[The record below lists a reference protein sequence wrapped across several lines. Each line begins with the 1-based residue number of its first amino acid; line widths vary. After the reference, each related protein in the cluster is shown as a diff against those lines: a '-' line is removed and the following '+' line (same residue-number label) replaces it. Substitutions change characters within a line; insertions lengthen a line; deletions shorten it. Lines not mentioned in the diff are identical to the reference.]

1 MLSITDDQSA
11 FFEENGYILLK
22 QAVSKDCADAA
33 SRAIWNELNMDAH
46 RPDTWAGVAA
56 FHVTS
61 HPDVRLC
68 VAADLSQVVDK
79 LSGEANPGWSPPNQ
93 CLLVNTFPS
102 EGPWRPNPPHI
113 DHALAADNF
122 DVFPRPMRL
131 ATLIYLGNVTEH
143 AGGTVVWPGSH
154 KQIQRLYDSDPIKY
168 KKMAVLNRSIRERPL
183 GEPIEVLAD
192 AGDVLLYHYLT
203 AHAGSA
209 NTSAIPRFAIAYKW

>member
-1 MLSITDDQSA
+1 MLSITDEQSA

-22 QAVSKDCADAA
+22 QAVTNVHAEAA
-33 SRAIWNELNMDAH
+33 TRAIWSELNMAPH
-46 RPDTWAGVAA
+46 CPDTWAGVAT

-61 HPDVRLC
+61 HPDVRIC
-68 VAADLSQVVDK
+68 CAADLSTLVDL
-79 LSGEANPGWSPPNQ
+79 LSGEQNPSWAPPQQ

-122 DVFPRPMRL
+122 DVLPRPMRL
-131 ATLIYLGNVTEH
+131 ATLIYLGNVTQH

-154 KQIQRLYDSDPIKY
+154 KQIQHLYNSDPLKY
-168 KKMAVLNRSIRERPL
+168 KKMSVLNASIRELPL